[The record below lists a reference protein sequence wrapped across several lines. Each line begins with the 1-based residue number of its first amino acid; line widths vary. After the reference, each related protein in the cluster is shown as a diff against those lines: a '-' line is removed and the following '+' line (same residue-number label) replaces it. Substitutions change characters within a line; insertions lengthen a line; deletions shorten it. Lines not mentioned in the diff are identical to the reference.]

1 MKNDIDS
8 SVCINNIDSSV
19 NSTNTDIQN
28 ITDVPSASERKN
40 VDIDTK
46 ADQSISG
53 YVSKLTGFR
62 FLDLEILSAVLNSLC
77 YYSTCNQ
84 ASVSLL
90 ENFSRK
96 KNLASALV
104 IECYLCYYNS
114 DIYRSK
120 RN

>member
-8 SVCINNIDSSV
+8 SVCMNNIDSSV
-19 NSTNTDIQN
+19 NSTNIDIQN
-28 ITDVPSASERKN
+28 ITDVS
-40 VDIDTK
+40 
-46 ADQSISG
+46 
-53 YVSKLTGFR
+53 
-62 FLDLEILSAVLNSLC
+62 FLDLEILSVVLNSLC
-77 YYSTCNQ
+77 CYSTCNQ

-96 KNLASALV
+96 KILASALV